1 MLSLIASI
9 VLLLWFLTVLSSR
22 FPLLPPRFFVSL
34 AAFTSVIRCKDT
46 ENSDMKKAIKEK
58 NAEISA
64 RIREIIEDLNLSPNA
79 FALKLNYKRA
89 QTVYDILNGKS
100 APSYD
105 FFNRFMLS
113 EYSVTYSMDWLLTGR
128 GNMYLP
134 RIGTAMELGEKNIL
148 QQILKGSD
156 KQIVYAPN
164 FEDSA
169 LLKAFEQ
176 IGLQI
181 KSAEEVMEDVKKL
194 AKLNGELTAKAVLVD
209 SYMQTIVE
217 QSREIGR
224 LEQRIKELEQRLE
237 KTAGAASTGDTA
249 NVG

>member
-1 MLSLIASI
+1 
-9 VLLLWFLTVLSSR
+9 
-22 FPLLPPRFFVSL
+22 
-34 AAFTSVIRCKDT
+34 
-46 ENSDMKKAIKEK
+46 
-58 NAEISA
+58 
-64 RIREIIEDLNLSPNA
+64 
-79 FALKLNYKRA
+79 
-89 QTVYDILNGKS
+89 
-100 APSYD
+100 
-105 FFNRFMLS
+105 MLS

>member
-1 MLSLIASI
+1 M
-9 VLLLWFLTVLSSR
+9 
-22 FPLLPPRFFVSL
+22 
-34 AAFTSVIRCKDT
+34 K
-46 ENSDMKKAIKEK
+46 EN

-64 RIREIIEDLNLSPNA
+64 RIRKIIDDLNMSPNA

-128 GNMYLP
+128 GSMYLP
-134 RIGTAMELGEKNIL
+134 RIGTAMELGETNIL
-148 QQILKGSD
+148 QQILKGND

-169 LLKAFEQ
+169 LLKALEQ

-181 KSAEEVMEDVKKL
+181 KSTEEVMDDVKKL
-194 AKLNGELTAKAVLVD
+194 AKLNGELAAKAVLVD

-217 QSREIGR
+217 QSKEIGR
-224 LEQRIKELEQRLE
+224 LEQRIQELTKKLE
-237 KTAGAASTGDTA
+237 KTATTASTRNIA
-249 NVG
+249 HAE

>member
-1 MLSLIASI
+1 M
-9 VLLLWFLTVLSSR
+9 
-22 FPLLPPRFFVSL
+22 
-34 AAFTSVIRCKDT
+34 
-46 ENSDMKKAIKEK
+46 EKAIKEK

-209 SYMQTIVE
+209 SYMQTIVD